1 METKTSDGGIEYAQ
15 PSACTLSPILSTE
28 ECAALLRCSTDR
40 VEQLAA
46 EGILPG
52 YKFGRGWVFHREML
66 IAAVGELCAAAYQKR
81 KSRSGSAG
89 KTSLS
94 VDPDARPAG
103 SRAPPLLATCHR
115 TEDEAAAWPAADQCR
130 HSRLRA
136 VTPRTTGRRS
146 T

>member
-1 METKTSDGGIEYAQ
+1 METNNSEGGNFDAQ
-15 PSACTLSPILSTE
+15 PSACVLSSILSTE

-40 VEQLAA
+40 VEQLVA

-66 IAAVGELCAAAYQKR
+66 IAAVGELCSAAYQKR

-94 VDPDARPAG
+94 VDPDARAAG
-103 SRAPPLLATCHR
+103 
-115 TEDEAAAWPAADQCR
+115 TE
-130 HSRLRA
+130 
-136 VTPRTTGRRS
+136 PRPSSLPVIEPKTKRPRGGARRKMRNKV
-146 T
+146 